1 MRRREFITL
10 LGGGAAAAWPVVARA
25 QQAGRIYRLGLMTP
39 SGRETPH
46 VSAFFDE
53 LRLNGFVEGKNLTV
67 ITLGNDIPEDQI
79 AERAAALVNTA
90 PDAIQTGYPRA
101 LKVATQTI
109 PLVGTTEDM
118 IGEGIVTSLARPG
131 GNITGVSILSRELD
145 GKRQDFLIEAAPA
158 ARRIAVFAQSNISP
172 PGHIQ
177 DLQNAAN
184 ARSLKLSFF
193 TLSKPEEFGPAI
205 HAAKADGAEA
215 INFLAAP
222 LFSVH
227 RRAVFEAVNA
237 MRLPAIYQ
245 WPEMAEDGGLV
256 AYGSRL
262 AAMYRQSARL
272 VVRVLRGAKPADLP
286 VEQPT
291 LFQLAINLKAARAI
305 GHDIPAG
312 LVLRADNLIE

>member
-1 MRRREFITL
+1 MKRREFII
-10 LGGGAAAAWPVVARA
+10 GSMAAAWPVVAEA
-25 QQAGRIYRLGLMTP
+25 QQAGRTYRLGLMTP

-46 VSAFFDE
+46 VAAFFDE

-101 LKVATQTI
+101 LKAATQTI

-145 GKRQDFLIEAAPA
+145 GKRQDLLIEAAPT
-158 ARRIAVFAQSNISP
+158 ARRFAVFAQSNISP
-172 PGHIQ
+172 PEHIQ
-177 DLQNAAN
+177 SLQNAAN
-184 ARSLKLSFF
+184 ARSLKLSIF

-205 HAAKADGAEA
+205 HAAKAQGAEA

-237 MRLPAIYQ
+237 IRLPAIYQ

-262 AAMYRQSARL
+262 ASMYRQSARL
-272 VVRVLRGAKPADLP
+272 VVRVLGGAKPADLP

-291 LFQLAINLKAARAI
+291 HFQLVINLKAARAI